1 MKMGGHCQFLLG
13 AMWTNVSTCCL
24 LSGIICGGSSIV
36 PLHNPRLLSIPG
48 SGFRLHLSLG
58 RLRSEAPH
66 PLMPR
71 KLNSTNLSPKPKAF
85 ALRLVLYLLSGEE
98 EERGTLRINHWSQR
112 RISPHSGWQIYMW
125 MLSSIFCQ
133 KLLWIP
139 HLMILC
145 KSRCMVI

>member
-1 MKMGGHCQFLLG
+1 MKMGGHYQSLHR

-24 LSGIICGGSSIV
+24 LGGIICGGSSIV

-58 RLRSEAPH
+58 RLRSEEPH

-85 ALRLVLYLLSGEE
+85 ALRLVSYLPSGEE

-112 RISPHSGWQIYMW
+112 RIFPHSGWQIYMW
-125 MLSSIFCQ
+125 MLSSIFRQ
-133 KLLWIP
+133 KLLMIP

-145 KSRCMVI
+145 N